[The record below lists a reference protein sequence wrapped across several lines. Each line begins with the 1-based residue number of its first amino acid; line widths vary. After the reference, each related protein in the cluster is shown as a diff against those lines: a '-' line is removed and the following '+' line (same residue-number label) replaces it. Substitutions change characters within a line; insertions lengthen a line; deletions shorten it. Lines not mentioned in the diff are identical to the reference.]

1 MGLDGPPDA
10 KKYLTLGPLVSIEA
24 PTPGGVGTASQTI
37 VHRPCDN
44 SHSAVTLSSRLEVC
58 SRDGALKGFPFEPVP
73 WYLGRLH
80 AYL

>member
-24 PTPGGVGTASQTI
+24 PTLGGVGTASQTI

-73 WYLGRLH
+73 WYL
-80 AYL
+80 